1 MILLISASPRA
12 HDYAVAVSQGT
23 RRTIQTAPTL
33 KRAAARLKPGA
44 EQFTVVIVDQALV
57 ENDPREVELLVS
69 RAGTAVPVFVP
80 LAICSPA
87 RVLADVRAAL
97 ARRETESRLAD
108 EAARRRLSSELR
120 GDVTAILLS
129 SELALRVPALPPR
142 AQEKLKSVVQ
152 VAQQMRTRLEA

>member
-1 MILLISASPRA
+1 MILLISASPRSR
-12 HDYAVAVSQGT
+12 DYAAVVSQGT
-23 RRTIQTAPTL
+23 GHATQVADSV
-33 KRAAARLKPGA
+33 KRAATCMKAGA
-44 EQFTVVIVDQALV
+44 EALAVVILDQALV
-57 ENDPREVELLVS
+57 EHDPREVEVLVS

-97 ARRETESRLAD
+97 GRRQAESRLAD

-129 SELALRVPALPPR
+129 SQLALREPALPPR
-142 AQEKLKSVVQ
+142 AQEKLKSVVER
-152 VAQQMRTRLEA
+152 AQQMRTRLEA

>member
-12 HDYAVAVSQGT
+12 HDYAAAVSRGT
-23 RRTIQTAPTL
+23 GCTIQTVPTL
-33 KRAAARLKPGA
+33 KRASARLRPGA
-44 EQFTVVIVDQALV
+44 ERFSLVILDQALA
-57 ENDPREVELLVS
+57 ENDPREVEVLMS
-69 RAGTAVPVFVP
+69 RAGTALPLFLP

-97 ARRETESRLAD
+97 ARREVEARLAD

-129 SELALRVPALPPR
+129 SELALREPALPPR

>member
-12 HDYAVAVSQGT
+12 HDYAAAVSQGT
-23 RRTIQTAPTL
+23 GCSIQMAASV

-44 EQFTVVIVDQALV
+44 EKFTVVIVDQALV
-57 ENDPREVELLVS
+57 EHDPREVEVLVS

-108 EAARRRLSSELR
+108 QAARRRLSSELR

-129 SELALRVPALPPR
+129 SELALREPALPPR